1 LEDSKYSRNTVTAAT
16 GNQGFPE
23 ALEDEALRE
32 VIADAR
38 TVNRAE
44 APRVQAS
51 RPSEDYGTRP
61 SQLSDADIEALRGR
75 FPILAELSTGFIRGL
90 SATELLSLE
99 RASFKQ
105 RESEKFKDAEDKLA
119 SNRVNLGLHCSE
131 VKAGQDDRWAR
142 LHDARFLAGAGCSA
156 TKMWLTAREVIGLNG
171 HPPISTYDMQ
181 AVGLAGFV
189 TARGWCEI
197 ANPSSP
203 KLSVRM
209 FNINNCT
216 ARASGSRAKQDDDEL
231 VDFVE
236 LGEFIVAL
244 RAMRSAMAYVM
255 PWNMSIAALEGF
267 LTNTRYCR
275 DELSSLEKQ
284 ASILTS
290 FTDYVL
296 SENANRWRNIEPF
309 ITHGELR
316 SVWNSFFSAR
326 PQSVLVKRANKQWK
340 AKPFK
345 KQFLDVCF
353 AWNRNQCS
361 KAAGSCFSRM
371 GTPLRHVCDFKEDP
385 SEPL

>member
-1 LEDSKYSRNTVTAAT
+1 VSL
-16 GNQGFPE
+16 
-23 ALEDEALRE
+23 
-32 VIADAR
+32 AR
-38 TVNRAE
+38 TE
-44 APRVQAS
+44 ARPRTSPVLPEEAG
-51 RPSEDYGTRP
+51 PRP
-61 SQLSDADIEALRGR
+61 SQLSDADIDTLRAR

-105 RESEKFKDAEDKLA
+105 RESEKLKDAEEKLA
-119 SNRVNLGLHCSE
+119 ANRVNLGLSCTE
-131 VKAGQDDRWAR
+131 VRAGQDDRWAR

-156 TKMWLTAREVIGLNG
+156 TKLWITAREVLGLNG

-209 FNINNCT
+209 FNINNCA
-216 ARASGSRAKQDDDEL
+216 ARASSSKSRQDDEDL
-231 VDFVE
+231 IDFAEV
-236 LGEFIVAL
+236 GEFIVAL
-244 RAMRSAMAYVM
+244 RAMRSAMAFVM
-255 PWNMSIAALEGF
+255 PWNMSVAALEGF
-267 LTNTRYCR
+267 LINTRFCK
-275 DELSSLEKQ
+275 DELGSLEKQ

-316 SVWNSFFSAR
+316 AVWNSFFSAR
-326 PQSVLVKRANKQWK
+326 PQSILAKRSQAAKAWK
-340 AKPFK
+340 TRPFK

-353 AWNRNQCS
+353 AWNRGQCS
-361 KAAGSCFSRM
+361 KAAGSCFSKM
-371 GTPLRHVCDFKEDP
+371 GTPLRHVCDYKEDP
-385 SEPL
+385 NEPMKVCGEAHQRATFHK

>member
-1 LEDSKYSRNTVTAAT
+1 ML
-16 GNQGFPE
+16 
-23 ALEDEALRE
+23 DEAALSNE
-32 VIADAR
+32 VNLA
-38 TVNRAE
+38 RAE
-44 APRVQAS
+44 I
-51 RPSEDYGTRP
+51 RPGATPPQPEEAGMRP
-61 SQLSDADIEALRGR
+61 SQLSDADIDTLRAR

-105 RESEKFKDAEDKLA
+105 RESEKLKDAEDKLA
-119 SNRVNLGLHCSE
+119 ANRVNLGLSCTE
-131 VKAGQDDRWAR
+131 VRAGQDDRWAR

-156 TKMWLTAREVIGLNG
+156 TKLWITAREVLGLNG

-209 FNINNCT
+209 FNINNCA
-216 ARASGSRAKQDDDEL
+216 ARASSSKSRQDDEDL
-231 VDFVE
+231 IDFAEV
-236 LGEFIVAL
+236 GEFIVAL
-244 RAMRSAMAYVM
+244 RAMRSAMAFVM

-267 LTNTRYCR
+267 LINTRFCK
-275 DELSSLEKQ
+275 DELGGLEKQ

-316 SVWNSFFSAR
+316 AVWNSFFSAR
-326 PQSVLVKRANKQWK
+326 PQSILAKRSQAAKAWK
-340 AKPFK
+340 PRNFK

-353 AWNRNQCS
+353 AWNRGQCS
-361 KAAGSCFSRM
+361 KAAGSCFSKM

-385 SEPL
+385 AEPMKVCGEAHQRTAFHK

>member
-1 LEDSKYSRNTVTAAT
+1 VTK
-16 GNQGFPE
+16 
-23 ALEDEALRE
+23 
-32 VIADAR
+32 
-38 TVNRAE
+38 
-44 APRVQAS
+44 
-51 RPSEDYGTRP
+51 P
-61 SQLSDADIEALRGR
+61 SQLSDADIDTLRSR

-105 RESEKFKDAEDKLA
+105 RESEKLKDAEDKLA
-119 SNRVNLGLHCSE
+119 SNRVNLGLSCTE
-131 VKAGQDDRWAR
+131 VRAGQDDRWAR

-156 TKMWLTAREVIGLNG
+156 TKLWLTAREVLGLNG

-209 FNINNCT
+209 FNINNCA
-216 ARASGSRAKQDDDEL
+216 ARASSSRSRQDDDDL
-231 VDFVE
+231 IDFAEV
-236 LGEFIVAL
+236 GEFIVAL
-244 RAMRSAMAYVM
+244 RAMRSAMAFVM
-255 PWNMSIAALEGF
+255 PWNMSVAALEGF
-267 LTNTRYCR
+267 LINTRFCK
-275 DELSSLEKQ
+275 DELGGLEKQ

-316 SVWNSFFSAR
+316 AVWNSFFSAR
-326 PQSVLVKRANKQWK
+326 PQSILAKKSQAAKSWKNKQ
-340 AKPFK
+340 FK

-353 AWNRNQCS
+353 AWNRGQCT
-361 KAAGSCFSRM
+361 KAPGACFSRL
-371 GTPLRHVCDFKEDP
+371 GTQLRHVCDFKEDP
-385 SEPL
+385 SEPMKVCGEPHQRVSFHK

>member
-1 LEDSKYSRNTVTAAT
+1 ML
-16 GNQGFPE
+16 
-23 ALEDEALRE
+23 DEAALSNE
-32 VIADAR
+32 VSLA
-38 TVNRAE
+38 RAE
-44 APRVQAS
+44 ARPRSSPTQPEEA
-51 RPSEDYGTRP
+51 GTRP
-61 SQLSDADIEALRGR
+61 SQLSDADIDTLRAR

-105 RESEKFKDAEDKLA
+105 RESEKLKDAEEKLA
-119 SNRVNLGLHCSE
+119 ANRVNLGLSCTE
-131 VKAGQDDRWAR
+131 VRAGQDDRWAR

-156 TKMWLTAREVIGLNG
+156 TKLWITAREVLGLNG

-209 FNINNCT
+209 FNINNCA
-216 ARASGSRAKQDDDEL
+216 ARASSSKSRQDDEDL
-231 VDFVE
+231 IDFAEV
-236 LGEFIVAL
+236 GEFIVAL
-244 RAMRSAMAYVM
+244 RAMRSAMAFVM
-255 PWNMSIAALEGF
+255 PWNMSVAALEGF
-267 LTNTRYCR
+267 LINTRFCK
-275 DELSSLEKQ
+275 DELGGLEKQ

-316 SVWNSFFSAR
+316 AVWNSFFSAR
-326 PQSVLVKRANKQWK
+326 PQSVLAKRSQAAKAWK
-340 AKPFK
+340 SRPFK

-353 AWNRNQCS
+353 AWNRGQCS
-361 KAAGSCFSRM
+361 KAAGSCFSKM
-371 GTPLRHVCDFKEDP
+371 GTPLRHVCDFKEDLA
-385 SEPL
+385 EPMKVCGEAHQRTAFHK